1 MKAVFVES
9 SNGYMARNATDNM
22 LWTPILDKHIFKLIT
37 TIDGTCVCSKHTYK
51 LLPQKMLNDPAR
63 KFIVAEHTG
72 SKSLPVLNILY
83 PNATLIGGPKFLLA
97 AYNMSVIDT
106 MIITTTD
113 SPIESRP
120 AFKNPFAGN
129 LRAPISTICF
139 QEMTIRIYKTQHGRE
154 R

>member
-22 LWTPILDKHIFKLIT
+22 LWTPILDKQVFKLIT
-37 TIDGTCVCSKHTYK
+37 TIDGVCVCSKHTYG

-63 KFIVAEHTG
+63 KFIVAEHIG
-72 SKSLPVLNILY
+72 SKSLPALNILY
-83 PNATLIGGPKFLLA
+83 PNATLIGGPRFLLA

-106 MIITTTD
+106 MVITTTD
-113 SPIESRP
+113 SPIESRLK
-120 AFKNPFAGN
+120 FKNPFAGN
-129 LRAPISTICF
+129 LREPISTIYF
-139 QEMTIRIYKTQHGRE
+139 KEMTIRIYKTQHGKE